1 MKKSFLLLPLAAV
14 VLAACSSDTSSE
26 TSPNVEVTEV
36 GSAWQTE
43 VQQVGMPSS
52 MTQPTYQPQPTYIP
66 PPAPQPTYQPAPQP
80 TYNQPS
86 NVQTNYGGQSE
97 VVGSCNVVRD
107 GSNAPIYSQIQKG
120 CYTDST
126 YTVGKHDTLFLVAY
140 LTGQTP
146 NQIAALNNLSTA
158 TPLKVGQV
166 LRVK

>member
-52 MTQPTYQPQPTYIP
+52 MTQPTYQPQPTYTP

-80 TYNQPS
+80 TY
-86 NVQTNYGGQSE
+86 
-97 VVGSCNVVRD
+97 
-107 GSNAPIYSQIQKG
+107 
-120 CYTDST
+120 
-126 YTVGKHDTLFLVAY
+126 
-140 LTGQTP
+140 
-146 NQIAALNNLSTA
+146 
-158 TPLKVGQV
+158 
-166 LRVK
+166 